1 MISNAVYSV
10 VAVAVFLLAL
20 TKPIA
25 AQRLLTS
32 PSFTI
37 PTDYFARI
45 ELRPGAV
52 IAPAVA
58 AQAPHGTLFHRI
70 VGVRADSFLI
80 EITARGADSAW
91 VPIDSVAVPAAAV
104 ATLDVRS
111 FSGTRARVD
120 SGMEG
125 TFYGGLFGVI
135 VGAIFKSAG
144 RGAAIG
150 AAAGGAWGALL
161 PDQAAGYRW
170 DRITL
175 RVELAGSDRRRA
187 CRRSEARRH

>member
-1 MISNAVYSV
+1 MINNAVYSV
-10 VAVAVFLLAL
+10 MTVGVFVLAP
-20 TKPIA
+20 TRPTA
-25 AQRLLTS
+25 AQRLSTS

-37 PTDYFARI
+37 PTDYFVRI
-45 ELRPGAV
+45 DLRPGAMV
-52 IAPAVA
+52 SPAVR

-70 VGVRADSFLI
+70 VGVRADSLLI

-91 VPIDSVAVPAAAV
+91 VPIDSLAVPATAV

-111 FSGTRARVD
+111 FSGKRARID

-125 TFYGGLFGVI
+125 GFYGGLLGVI

-161 PDQAAGYRW
+161 PDQDAGYRW

-175 RVELAGSDRRRA
+175 HVEPSASDGPAGRVRPPE
-187 CRRSEARRH
+187 